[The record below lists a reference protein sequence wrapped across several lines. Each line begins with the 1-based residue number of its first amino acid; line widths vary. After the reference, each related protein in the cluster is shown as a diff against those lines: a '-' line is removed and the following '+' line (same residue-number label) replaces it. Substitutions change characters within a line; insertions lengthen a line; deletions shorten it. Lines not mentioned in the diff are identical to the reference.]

1 MAKGFF
7 RELKHYKLYEISKE
21 FDITIEE
28 TKRLVGILKKYG
40 IVKAVRASKPEY
52 EELSNQDL
60 VLTDVSE
67 TNTDVEYVF
76 DFVGVVMLEE
86 YVFKCY
92 PKYITST
99 TEPVRQLKQVLKV
112 IKKYNDKEQSFNLYN
127 GEAGGSGFN
136 RLASSLYLLEDYFQY
151 GLYTNRQEVVET
163 NGEGEILWD
172 RTIDE
177 TAALLQNS
185 RPYYV
190 ELKTRNTVDND
201 MDDIRRLHECVL
213 SQCTREWKECGLLEL
228 FDIAGAELTD
238 AKLSDFGDVDYIGYR
253 LEKEIRTQFVTRKQT
268 LLKTL
273 YTYIFH
279 ENTRRGDVGLSL
291 YGTNSFQLVWERVCA
306 WDFGNMLDRK
316 LSFLPRGVS
325 AKYAAWKER
334 TLKSIIPRPVWHQKT
349 PAVSDG
355 DVDTLRP
362 DMICIYPCGEPGEY
376 CFAICDAK
384 YYCIEFIQRK
394 DGYKVT
400 GQPGVGDVIK
410 QYMYQLAYDDFIV
423 SQGYQ
428 YVQNIFLCP
437 QEEAEPDYGY
447 VEMKM
452 LHTLGDR
459 GLANIAVVKL
469 CAEEM
474 YELYLNH
481 SPIQPEPAALQNLKN
496 LSNRIVI
503 CR

>member
-21 FDITIEE
+21 FDITMEE

-67 TNTDVEYVF
+67 TNADVEYAF
-76 DFVGVVMLEE
+76 DFVGIVMLEE

-99 TEPVRQLKQVLKV
+99 SEPIRQLKQVLKV
-112 IKKYNDKEQSFNLYN
+112 IKKYKDKEQAVHLYN
-127 GEAGGSGFN
+127 GEADDFGFN
-136 RLASSLYLLEDYFQY
+136 RLAVCLRLLEDYFQY
-151 GLYTNRQEVVET
+151 GLYTNSQEIVET
-163 NGEGEILWD
+163 NGDGEILWD
-172 RTIDE
+172 QTIEE
-177 TAALLQNS
+177 TFALLQNN

-201 MDDIRRLHECVL
+201 MDYVRRLHECVL
-213 SQCTREWKECGLLEL
+213 SQCSAELNECGLLEL
-228 FDIAGAELTD
+228 FDIAEVELTS
-238 AKLSDFGDVDYIGYR
+238 AKLSDFGDMDYIRYR
-253 LEKEIRTQFVTRKQT
+253 LEKEIQAQFVTRKQT
-268 LLKTL
+268 VLKTL

-279 ENTRRGDVGLSL
+279 ENTRREDIRFSL
-291 YGTNSFQLVWERVCA
+291 YGTNSFYLVWEKVCA
-306 WDFGNMLDRK
+306 RNFGNMLDMK
-316 LSFLPRGVS
+316 LSELPSGVS
-325 AKYAAWKER
+325 GKYAAWKDR
-334 TLKSIIPRPVWHQKT
+334 TLKSIIPRPVWHQKE
-349 PAVSDG
+349 PSVSDG
-355 DVDTLRP
+355 NVDTLRP
-362 DMICIYPCGEPGEY
+362 DIICVYPCGGPGEY
-376 CFAICDAK
+376 GFAICDAK
-384 YYCIEFIQRK
+384 YYCIDFIQRK

-410 QYMYQLAYDDFIV
+410 QYMYQLAYNDFIV

-428 YVQNIFLCP
+428 YVQNMFLCP

-447 VEMKM
+447 VEMEM
-452 LHTLGDR
+452 LHMLGDK
-459 GLANIAVVKL
+459 GLENIAVVKL

-474 YELYLNH
+474 YELYLNNCYN
-481 SPIQPEPAALQNLKN
+481 SAP
-496 LSNRIVI
+496 R
-503 CR
+503 